1 MSSEPRV
8 IRTRRGYRSLVY
20 RLRCLDGILT
30 TRRLRPFLRRR
41 DSVARPQTVFIR
53 ARNPCLLMRRR
64 FLGRYV
70 GSINSSCKAGKV
82 PRHATRRSR
91 LTFPHTARSFAPPLL
106 DSPPLCEIVMEQS
119 VNEAWKRLLDE
130 ARRELPEATVRTWLE
145 PSEPIALDDGRLIL
159 GAPDQF
165 AAEWNESKHA
175 GLLARAAERVLG
187 RPTTVVFRVQED
199 RQRRPQMDFFV
210 APRESAA
217 VATAANI
224 GTTPLNERY
233 TFQTFVSGKSNELAA
248 AAAHAVAEAPGKTYN
263 PLFIYGATGLGKT
276 HLMQAIAHAVLQKN
290 PETRLQYFGAEQ
302 FINDVIESI
311 HARTMSEFRRRYRN
325 DVDLLLVDDV
335 HFLEGKEMTQEEFF
349 HTFNALFEAHKQI
362 VLTSDRPPKEIP
374 GLEERLI
381 SRFEWGMVADIGHP
395 DLEHRVAILRKKA
408 EQDHLELTIPDDVLR
423 FIAEHIRSSVREL
436 EGCIIKLLLFAS
448 LKNREVT
455 IELAR
460 EALSDKIR
468 QGEEGSGYL
477 SGSGSAPSIDRVQEV
492 VARRWGVSPEG
503 LRSKARTKTLVIPRQ
518 VAMYLARDML
528 GMQLVEIGQAFGG
541 RDHSTVIH
549 SVDKVER
556 QMMRDR
562 TFKERVEMARQ
573 ELSAL

>member
-1 MSSEPRV
+1 
-8 IRTRRGYRSLVY
+8 
-20 RLRCLDGILT
+20 
-30 TRRLRPFLRRR
+30 
-41 DSVARPQTVFIR
+41 
-53 ARNPCLLMRRR
+53 
-64 FLGRYV
+64 
-70 GSINSSCKAGKV
+70 
-82 PRHATRRSR
+82 
-91 LTFPHTARSFAPPLL
+91 
-106 DSPPLCEIVMEQS
+106 MEQS
-119 VNEAWKRLLDE
+119 AKEAWKRLLDE

-145 PSEPIALDDGRLIL
+145 PAEPIALDDGRLIL

-165 AAEWNESKHA
+165 AVEWNESKHA
-175 GLLARAAERVLG
+175 GLLARVAERVLG
-187 RPTTVVFRVQED
+187 RPTAVVFRVTED
-199 RQRRPQMDFFV
+199 RQQRPQMDFFV
-210 APRESAA
+210 APQGGAATAIAAA
-217 VATAANI
+217 V

-233 TFQTFVSGKSNELAA
+233 TFQTFVIGKSNELAA
-248 AAAHAVAEAPGKTYN
+248 AAAHAIAEAPGKTYN

-290 PETRLQYFGAEQ
+290 PGTRLQYFGAEQ

-311 HARTMSEFRRRYRN
+311 HARTMPEFRRRYRN

-374 GLEERLI
+374 GLEDRLI

-395 DLEHRVAILRKKA
+395 DLEHRIAILRKKA

-468 QGEEGSGYL
+468 QGEEGAGYGNQ
-477 SGSGSAPSIDRVQEV
+477 STPSIDRVQEV
-492 VARRWGVSPEG
+492 VARRWGVTPEG
-503 LRSKARTKTLVIPRQ
+503 LRSKARTKTLTIPRQ

-562 TFKERVEMARQ
+562 MFKERVEMARQ

>member
-1 MSSEPRV
+1 
-8 IRTRRGYRSLVY
+8 
-20 RLRCLDGILT
+20 
-30 TRRLRPFLRRR
+30 
-41 DSVARPQTVFIR
+41 
-53 ARNPCLLMRRR
+53 
-64 FLGRYV
+64 
-70 GSINSSCKAGKV
+70 
-82 PRHATRRSR
+82 
-91 LTFPHTARSFAPPLL
+91 
-106 DSPPLCEIVMEQS
+106 MEQS
-119 VNEAWKRLLDE
+119 VNEAWKRLLEE

-145 PSEPIALDDGRLIL
+145 PSEPIALDEGRLIL

-175 GLLARAAERVLG
+175 SLLARAAERVLG

-210 APRESAA
+210 PSREGT
-217 VATAANI
+217 ATAIATNI

-233 TFQTFVSGKSNELAA
+233 SFQSFVIGKSNELAA

-290 PETRLQYFGAEQ
+290 PGTRLQYFGAEQ

-325 DVDLLLVDDV
+325 DV

-374 GLEERLI
+374 GLEDRLI

-395 DLEHRVAILRKKA
+395 DLEHRIAILRKKA

-423 FIAEHIRSSVREL
+423 FIAEHVRSSVREL

-460 EALSDKIR
+460 EALSDRIR
-468 QGEEGSGYL
+468 QGEDASGY
-477 SGSGSAPSIDRVQEV
+477 GAQPTPSIDRVQEV
-492 VARRWGVSPEG
+492 VARRWGVTPEG
-503 LRSKARTKTLVIPRQ
+503 LRSKARTKTLTIPRQ
-518 VAMYLARDML
+518 VAMYLARNML

-562 TFKERVEMARQ
+562 SFKERVEMARQ